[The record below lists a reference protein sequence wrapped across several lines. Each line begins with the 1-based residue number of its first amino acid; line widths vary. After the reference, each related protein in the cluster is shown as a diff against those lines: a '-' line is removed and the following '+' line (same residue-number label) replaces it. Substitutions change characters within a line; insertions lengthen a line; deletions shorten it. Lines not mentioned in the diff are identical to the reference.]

1 MKGIVTMRRE
11 SIRKRKRS
19 FWAMLAAV
27 LIVFNMMP
35 MNLLANTIHRCN
47 LPNDRSSAIVVN
59 AGDVIDNNEGTE
71 MEPAYGSGSIRID
84 GHIVDNFSNHYS
96 IYTITGRSYK
106 AYKDTLNGVQLISL
120 YNVTF
125 DTNGGSAVA
134 TQQIEH
140 NDKAAKPADP
150 TKAGDTFV
158 KWVKVKNGVETD
170 FSFNTPITE
179 DTTLRAKWGNGNS
192 DHVHS
197 YTWKVSKEP
206 TVTSDGEE
214 IYVCEC
220 GHIARTNILPGSAAF
235 EADIIAK
242 IKKAP
247 VNGIVTIE
255 TRIWNSLSKNVRD
268 ALVERP
274 DVTLKISF
282 LSEGYKG
289 IPLKVTIPTGIDRYA
304 LWDEKG
310 WLGLCRAGSTLGY
323 DQ

>member
-1 MKGIVTMRRE
+1 MKRE
-11 SIRKRKRS
+11 NIKQRKRS
-19 FWAMLAAV
+19 FWAMLLAV
-27 LIVFNMMP
+27 LVVFNMMP
-35 MNLLANTIHRCN
+35 LGVMAKTVTLAEVEYA
-47 LPNDRSSAIVVN
+47 PNGIRFDPGDFFVAIS
-59 AGDVIDNNEGTE
+59 GDI
-71 MEPAYGSGSIRID
+71 PID
-84 GHIVDNFSNHYS
+84 GGYGHYLCDEQVEIVDHSYFGLYVPGKGVWFRS
-96 IYTITGRSYK
+96 I
-106 AYKDTLNGVQLISL
+106 

-125 DTNGGSAVA
+125 DTNGGSANPAAQEV
-134 TQQIEH
+134 IWGE
-140 NDKAAKPADP
+140 KANRPADP
-150 TKAGDTFV
+150 TKAGDTFA

-170 FSFNTPITE
+170 FSFNTTITE
-179 DTTLRAKWGNGNS
+179 DTKLKAKWSSELNS
-192 DHVHS
+192 GDNHTHS
-197 YTWKVSKEP
+197 YTWKISKEP
-206 TVTSDGEE
+206 TATSDGEE

-220 GHIARTNILPGSAAF
+220 GHIAQTNVLPGSAAF

-323 DQ
+323 DKG